1 MGRRYETD
9 DIEPFSG
16 QPTRRLRPSSRLAP
30 RAKAIFT
37 RVVSNVAANHFRPA
51 DQEPLERY
59 CEAQALAEMAAARL
73 FAIKEDAGP
82 VDKNGKLS
90 AWFQVHTVAS
100 RTANSLASRLRL
112 TVSARS
118 PKAVKTTA
126 APLSYYERMTLEEDG
141 SDDYDGVDG
150 DRR

>member
-1 MGRRYETD
+1 MHLFGD
-9 DIEPFSG
+9 DGPID
-16 QPTRRLRPSSRLAP
+16 
-30 RAKAIFT
+30 
-37 RVVSNVAANHFRPA
+37 A
-51 DQEPLERY
+51 D
-59 CEAQALAEMAAARL
+59 
-73 FAIKEDAGP
+73 
-82 VDKNGKLS
+82 GKLNG
-90 AWFQVHTVAS
+90 WFQMHTVAS

-150 DRR
+150 GRS